1 MKKVVL
7 AILDGVGMRDEI
19 KGNAFKQAN
28 KKTFDYL
35 WNNYPHSYL
44 KASGIDVGLPKGQMG
59 NSETG
64 HMNIGAG
71 RIAYQ
76 PLELINKEIE
86 NKNIYQNKQLN
97 IFLDKAKKQNKIH
110 LLGLISDGG
119 VHSHI
124 NHLKFLLNY
133 IKQNNIKNI
142 YLHLIT
148 DGRDTLPDSA
158 YKYIMEIEK
167 MNIGTISTICGRY
180 YSMDRDKNYDRTE
193 KSYNLYTKGCGEKYN
208 NVKDVFT
215 NNYCKN
221 IFDEY
226 IEPSILNEE
235 GLIKQ
240 NDVVLWFNFR
250 PDRAIQILTSLKNI
264 TNNILTMMYVSDD
277 LDIPYIFKLDDLNNT
292 LGFYLSKKNIRQ
304 LRIAETEKYAHVT
317 YFFDGGKELSLKNC
331 DKKLIK
337 SPKVKT
343 YDLKPEMSAYQIT
356 DELLKIINNYDV
368 IILNYANCDMVGH
381 TGNMNATVKA
391 VESVDDNLK
400 KLYDKCIE
408 LNYTL
413 VVTADHGNCELMID
427 ENDNIIT
434 SHTTNLVP
442 FIICEKNIELKD
454 GRLSDIAPTI
464 LDIMKI
470 EKPNEMTGTTLI
482 K

>member
-86 NKNIYQNKQLN
+86 NKKIYQNNQLN

-167 MNIGTISTICGRY
+167 MNIGIISSIIGIMNLVLIILT
-180 YSMDRDKNYDRTE
+180 KKE
-193 KSYNLYTKGCGEKYN
+193 KST
-208 NVKDVFT
+208 
-215 NNYCKN
+215 
-221 IFDEY
+221 
-226 IEPSILNEE
+226 
-235 GLIKQ
+235 
-240 NDVVLWFNFR
+240 R
-250 PDRAIQILTSLKNI
+250 
-264 TNNILTMMYVSDD
+264 
-277 LDIPYIFKLDDLNNT
+277 
-292 LGFYLSKKNIRQ
+292 
-304 LRIAETEKYAHVT
+304 
-317 YFFDGGKELSLKNC
+317 
-331 DKKLIK
+331 
-337 SPKVKT
+337 
-343 YDLKPEMSAYQIT
+343 
-356 DELLKIINNYDV
+356 
-368 IILNYANCDMVGH
+368 
-381 TGNMNATVKA
+381 
-391 VESVDDNLK
+391 
-400 KLYDKCIE
+400 
-408 LNYTL
+408 
-413 VVTADHGNCELMID
+413 
-427 ENDNIIT
+427 
-434 SHTTNLVP
+434 
-442 FIICEKNIELKD
+442 
-454 GRLSDIAPTI
+454 
-464 LDIMKI
+464 
-470 EKPNEMTGTTLI
+470 
-482 K
+482 